1 MLKRWET
8 ANQMRKWTQKIKL
21 DISERIAKEVEQAFR
36 DEINEAN
43 PSAEPFTAP
52 LSDEQK
58 ATVEDKTTTKFDQEV
73 QKTYDGVVQ
82 KANSLVRL
90 AVPSQYKRSNPL
102 MARMVSAMSV
112 QLQKN
117 LSVQSTGGSGNPSLR
132 KRGSIIMIDRQQ
144 TKVDKEYNWT
154 DRLAQWKKIQMSEG
168 AIIDLSSKSQMNSQ
182 SASLAILGLLQSEF
196 SVEQINKT
204 LEDSLVNGVRRSA
217 GLNLINFAMGLA
229 GNP

>member
-1 MLKRWET
+1 
-8 ANQMRKWTQKIKL
+8 
-21 DISERIAKEVEQAFR
+21 
-36 DEINEAN
+36 
-43 PSAEPFTAP
+43 
-52 LSDEQK
+52 
-58 ATVEDKTTTKFDQEV
+58 
-73 QKTYDGVVQ
+73 
-82 KANSLVRL
+82 
-90 AVPSQYKRSNPL
+90 
-102 MARMVSAMSV
+102 MSV

-117 LSVQSTGGSGNPSLR
+117 LSVQSIGGSGNPTLR

-144 TKVDKEYNWT
+144 SKEDKEYNWT

-204 LEDSLVNGVRRSA
+204 LEDSLVNGLRRSA